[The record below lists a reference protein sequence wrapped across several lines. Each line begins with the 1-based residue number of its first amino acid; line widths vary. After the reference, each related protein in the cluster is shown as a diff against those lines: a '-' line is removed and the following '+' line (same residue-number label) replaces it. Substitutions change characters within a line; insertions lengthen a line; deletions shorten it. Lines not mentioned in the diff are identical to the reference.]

1 MESVDNVVVRALI
14 LRLHCNDN
22 YSSFKKGDPIAV
34 TVANLASDSKESFFT
49 SRTQYVK

>member
-1 MESVDNVVVRALI
+1 MESVDNVVDRALI
-14 LRLHCNDN
+14 LRLYCNDN

-34 TVANLASDSKESFFT
+34 TVANLASDGNESFLT